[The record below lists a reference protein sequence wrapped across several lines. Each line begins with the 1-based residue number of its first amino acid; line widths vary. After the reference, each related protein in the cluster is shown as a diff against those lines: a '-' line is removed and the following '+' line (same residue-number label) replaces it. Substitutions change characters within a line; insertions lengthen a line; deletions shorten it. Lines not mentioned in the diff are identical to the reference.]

1 MGKGNKEVDDMQWWH
16 EKEEEIL
23 FKQQCLMLRDGSKT
37 FILDLYELK
46 QKSQIWQLIK
56 KLQ

>member
-23 FKQQCLMLRDGSKT
+23 FKQQCLMLRDGSKR

-46 QKSQIWQLIK
+46 QKFKSNLAAD
-56 KLQ
+56 